1 MTNALKERLHH
12 TLEHKT
18 RACDFPT
25 VRGKESFPDKVII
38 GQKFADEQRK
48 KTGGV

>member
-12 TLEHKT
+12 KLEHKT
-18 RACDFPT
+18 RACDFPM
-25 VRGKESFPDKVII
+25 VQAKERFPDKVII
-38 GQKFADEQRK
+38 GQKFAYEQRK